1 MSHYD
6 AADDPGSDLSL
17 VVEQD
22 GASMHLYVCRR
33 GDGSKLQIL
42 SVLDVTRLAAGI
54 PPEALTLR
62 WQGGIG
68 YLAGPGGVIAVC
80 DASGQLTVATH

>member
-33 GDGSKLQIL
+33 AVGAKLQIL
-42 SVLDVTRLAAGI
+42 SVLDVTSLAAGI
-54 PPEALTLR
+54 PPDALSLR
-62 WQGGIG
+62 WQGGYG
-68 YLAGPGGVIAVC
+68 YLAGPSNDLVSCDSSGRLAV
-80 DASGQLTVATH
+80 VTH